1 MKLLKL
7 TSQKYKSDMAEII
20 QEEKAGG
27 KKKAKKHAP
36 HIDMTPMVDL
46 MCLLITFF
54 MLTTAFS
61 KAKIMEI
68 NLPEKIKDPNVQPPK
83 IPGSRTLNL
92 ILGPENKIYWY
103 PGTVKAEDYNNLPP
117 LQEVDFGANGIR
129 PLLLERNKALFKK
142 IEGFKDQVLTGKL
155 VMPQDSVQKNI
166 SRLKTDDDTGPIV
179 LIKAYKKATYGNFV
193 DILDEM
199 NICGIARYTFVD
211 IAFYENTMVERA
223 AGITPSATPATK

>member
-1 MKLLKL
+1 
-7 TSQKYKSDMAEII
+7 MAEII

-68 NLPEKIKDPNVQPPK
+68 NIPEKIKDKTIEPPK
-83 IPGSRTLNL
+83 IAAARTLNI
-92 ILGPENKIYWY
+92 ILGPDNKLYWY
-103 PGTVKAEDYNNLPP
+103 PGVIKEEDYNDLPP
-117 LQEVDFGANGIR
+117 LYETDFSATGIR
-129 PLLLERNKALFKK
+129 TKLLEGNKTLARKIAEFKN
-142 IEGFKDQVLTGKL
+142 QVLTGKL
-155 VMPQDSVQKNI
+155 IMAPDTVQKQI
-166 SRLKTDDDTGPIV
+166 SKLKTDDDTGPIV
-179 LIKAYKKATYGNFV
+179 LIKAYKKANYGNFV

-199 NICGIARYTFVD
+199 NICGIARYNFVP
-211 IAFYENTMVERA
+211 IAWYDERMVEKA
-223 AGITPSATPATK
+223 AGIASTTTAPPAPAKK